1 MRVWKSFL
9 AFGATAAV
17 VLVSVLAF
25 TREPSAVEAS
35 FVAVSVPAERLLIGD
50 RDLPRPSSISDS
62 VAALQEDVTGDHR
75 LSHFGARDEVI
86 RSWGRTRKGDSALI
100 ERILTYETPEEAQAE
115 FDAAPQ
121 GRQFNDSDLGPIGR
135 EDISDLRLRAPA
147 AAVSCI
153 GASRVPADTCRRWV
167 FRGRYAQFIVELT
180 FKDAIDDGKWL
191 NAPREAFL
199 EIARALDAHI
209 VNVLR

>member
-1 MRVWKSFL
+1 MRAWKPFL

-25 TREPSAVEAS
+25 AREPSAVEAS
-35 FVAVSVPAERLLIGD
+35 FVAASVPAERLLIDD

-62 VAALQEDVTGDHR
+62 VAVLQEDVTGDHR
-75 LSHFGARDEVI
+75 LSHFGAREEVI
-86 RSWGRTRKGDSALI
+86 RSWGRTREGDSALI

-121 GRQFNDSDLGPIGR
+121 GRQFNDSDFGAIKR
-135 EDISDLRLRAPA
+135 EDISDLRLGAPA

-153 GASRVPADTCRRWV
+153 GAWRVPADTCRRWV
-167 FRGRYAQFIVELT
+167 FRGRYSQFVVELT
-180 FKDAIDDGKWL
+180 LNDYIDDGKSVDVPRGIFWKSP
-191 NAPREAFL
+191 APWTRTLSMF
-199 EIARALDAHI
+199 
-209 VNVLR
+209 